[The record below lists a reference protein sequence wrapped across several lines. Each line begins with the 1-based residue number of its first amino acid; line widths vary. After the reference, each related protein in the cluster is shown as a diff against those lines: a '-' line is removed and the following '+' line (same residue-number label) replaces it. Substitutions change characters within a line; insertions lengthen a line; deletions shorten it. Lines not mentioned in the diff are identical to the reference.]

1 MKISIFGLGYVG
13 AVSLACLSRDGHE
26 VIGVDIDAAKL
37 DLIMAGKTPLD
48 TTPLGSQL
56 WRYVERG
63 VVGTGTV
70 AGVQAAAQAS
80 LAWMV
85 RAGYASSAQVTAER
99 LASGVALDVRV
110 EQAGTPLELL
120 VRL

>member
-1 MKISIFGLGYVG
+1 MV
-13 AVSLACLSRDGHE
+13 
-26 VIGVDIDAAKL
+26 
-37 DLIMAGKTPLD
+37 
-48 TTPLGSQL
+48 PLGSQL